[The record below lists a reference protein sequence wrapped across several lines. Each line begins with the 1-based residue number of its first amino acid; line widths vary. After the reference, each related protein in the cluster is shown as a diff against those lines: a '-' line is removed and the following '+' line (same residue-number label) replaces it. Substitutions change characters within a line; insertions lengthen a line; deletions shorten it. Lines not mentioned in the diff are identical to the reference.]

1 MTTLIVIRHGESE
14 GNKGGYFTGNV
25 NVDLTEMGRKQAQM
39 VCEYLKDYKIDKVY
53 SSDLDRA
60 YETALPIAEYHGL
73 EVEKRAGIREINGG
87 KWERMVYADIK
98 EKYADEYNVWLEDMG
113 NAICVGGESVA
124 QLSGRVDAEIKRIVA
139 ENEGKTVAVVCHGTP
154 IRALACIWK
163 GVDIHD
169 MQTVPWVSNA
179 SVSVVRYEN
188 IHETPEIVL
197 YGYTEHL
204 KDCATF
210 LPETV

>member
-25 NVDLTEMGRKQAQM
+25 NVSLTDMGRKQALM
-39 VCEYLKDYKIDKVY
+39 VRDYLKEYKIDKVY

-60 YETALPIAEYHGL
+60 YETALPIAEYHGV
-73 EVEKRAGIREINGG
+73 EVEKRPGIREINGG

-98 EKYADEYNVWLEDMG
+98 EQYGDEYNVWLEDMG
-113 NAICVGGESVA
+113 NALCTDGESVA
-124 QLSGRVDAEIKRIVA
+124 QLSERVEKEINSIIA
-139 ENEGKTVAVVCHGTP
+139 ENEGKTIAVVCHGTP

-163 GVDIHD
+163 NVDIQD
-169 MQTVPWVSNA
+169 MQDVPWVSNA
-179 SVSVVRYEN
+179 SVSVVKYSD
-188 IHETPEIVL
+188 ISIPPEIVL